1 MPQTL
6 LRNARIFDGINDRLS
21 EPRSILIEDGRILSI
36 LPSEQPA
43 MAETVVDLEGRTVMP
58 GLIDAHFHAYASDI
72 DFVKLEQLPPTY
84 LAQRGR
90 HLMEDALRRGFT
102 TVRDVGGGDYGL
114 WRALD
119 EGWIEGP
126 RLFYCGR
133 AFSQSGGHGDIRA
146 PHEDESLCG
155 CAGRGILAKR
165 VDGVDAIRKAAREA
179 LRKGA
184 HHLKIFVSGGIS
196 SPSDPIWM
204 LQFSEEEISAV
215 VDEARRR
222 RVYVAAHAYT
232 AETIVRAVRLGVRT
246 IEHGNLIDSEAARA
260 VAEAGAYVVPT
271 LATYEAF
278 RRSGAEDGAPQ
289 HLLDKLETVAS
300 KGLEAIRLCR
310 AAGVKLGFGTD
321 LLGPMHRHQRDEFR
335 LRGQAETPFQVLN
348 SATAINAEI
357 LGMEGQ
363 LGCIALGSHAD
374 LLVIEGNPLEDLS
387 LLFEDSDAIHSVWK
401 AGRRVSRPKIA
412 GRAYDGMSQS

>member
-1 MPQTL
+1 MSRTL
-6 LRNARIFDGINDRLS
+6 LHNVRIFDGIHDHLS
-21 EPRSILIEDGRILSI
+21 DPATILVEGGRVRRIL
-36 LPSEQPA
+36 PVDHREDAEQ
-43 MAETVVDLEGRTVMP
+43 VVDLAGRTVIP
-58 GLIDAHFHAYASDI
+58 GLIDAHFHAYASDM
-72 DFVKLEQLPPTY
+72 DFVKLEKLPPTY

-114 WRALD
+114 WRALE

-133 AFSQSGGHGDIRA
+133 AFSQSGGHGDTRA
-146 PHEDESLCG
+146 PYEDESPCG
-155 CAGRGILAKR
+155 CDGRGILAER

-179 LRKGA
+179 LRQGA

-204 LQFSEEEISAV
+204 LQFSEEEIAAV

-232 AETIVRAVRLGVRT
+232 AETIARAVRLGVRT
-246 IEHGNLIDSEAARA
+246 IEHGNLIDAEAAKA
-260 VAEAGAYVVPT
+260 VADAGAYVVPT

-278 RRSGAEDGAPQ
+278 RRSGVEEGAPQ
-289 HLLDKLETVAS
+289 HLLDKLEDVAG
-300 KGLEAIRLCR
+300 KGIEAIRLCR

-335 LRGQAETPFQVLN
+335 LRAQAETPFQILH
-348 SATAINAEI
+348 SATAVNAEI
-357 LGMEGQ
+357 LGMEGEI
-363 LGCIALGSHAD
+363 GCVAPGSHAD
-374 LLVIEGNPLEDLS
+374 LLVIDGDPLTDLS
-387 LLFEDSDAIHSVWK
+387 LLYEDSRAIHSIWK
-401 AGRRVSRPKIA
+401 AGKQVA
-412 GRAYDGMSQS
+412 

>member
-1 MPQTL
+1 MSRTL
-6 LRNARIFDGINDRLS
+6 LRNARIFDGTNDGLS
-21 EPRSILIEDGRILSI
+21 EPMSILIENDRILQI
-36 LPSEQPA
+36 DPSDSNEA
-43 MAETVVDLEGRTVMP
+43 VDHSVDIEGRTVMP

-72 DFVKLEQLPPTY
+72 DFVKLEKLPPTY

-90 HLMEDALRRGFT
+90 HLLEDALRRGFT

-114 WRALD
+114 WRASE
-119 EGWIEGP
+119 EGWIQGP

-133 AFSQSGGHGDIRA
+133 AFSQSGGHGDIRS

-155 CAGRGILAKR
+155 CAGRGILAER
-165 VDGVDAIRKAAREA
+165 VDGVDAIRKAARES

-184 HHLKIFVSGGIS
+184 HHLKIFVSGGIA

-204 LQFSEEEISAV
+204 LQFSEDEIAAV

-232 AETIVRAVRLGVRT
+232 AETISRAVRLGVRT
-246 IEHGNLIDSEAARA
+246 IEHGNLIDGAAA
-260 VAEAGAYVVPT
+260 EDVAKAGAYVVPT

-289 HLLDKLETVAS
+289 HLLDKLEEVAS
-300 KGLEAIRLCR
+300 KGLDAIRLCR

-321 LLGPMHRHQRDEFR
+321 LLGPMHKHQRDEFR

-348 SATAINAEI
+348 SATAVNAEI

-363 LGCIALGSHAD
+363 LGCVKPGAFAD
-374 LLVIEGNPLEDLS
+374 LLVVDGNPLEDMS
-387 LLFEDSDAIHSVWK
+387 LLYEDSSAIHSIWK
-401 AGRRVSRPKIA
+401 SGKVVTL
-412 GRAYDGMSQS
+412 Q

>member
-1 MPQTL
+1 MSRTL
-6 LRNARIFDGINDRLS
+6 LRNARIFDGANDGLS
-21 EPRSILIEDGRILSI
+21 EPKSILIENDRILQIDPSDSI
-36 LPSEQPA
+36 EAVDHS
-43 MAETVVDLEGRTVMP
+43 VDLEGRTVMP
-58 GLIDAHFHAYASDI
+58 GLIDAHFHAYASDV
-72 DFVKLEQLPPTY
+72 DFVKLEKLPPTY

-114 WRALD
+114 WRALE
-119 EGWIEGP
+119 EGWIQGP

-133 AFSQSGGHGDIRA
+133 AFSQSGGHGDIRS
-146 PHEDESLCG
+146 PSEDESLCG
-155 CAGRGILAKR
+155 CAGRGILAER
-165 VDGVDAIRKAAREA
+165 VDGVDAIRKAARES

-184 HHLKIFVSGGIS
+184 NHLKIFVSGGIA

-204 LQFSEEEISAV
+204 LQFSEDEIAAV

-232 AETIVRAVRLGVRT
+232 AETISRAVRLGVRT
-246 IEHGNLIDSEAARA
+246 IEHGNLIDSAAA
-260 VAEAGAYVVPT
+260 EDVAKAGAYVVPT

-278 RRSGAEDGAPQ
+278 RRSGVEDGVPQ
-289 HLLDKLETVAS
+289 HLLDKLDEVAS
-300 KGLEAIRLCR
+300 KGLDAIRLCR

-321 LLGPMHRHQRDEFR
+321 LLGPMHKHQRDEFR

-363 LGCIALGSHAD
+363 LGCVKPGAFAD
-374 LLVIEGNPLEDLS
+374 LLVVDGNPLEDLS
-387 LLFEDSDAIHSVWK
+387 VLHEDSTAIHSIWK
-401 AGRRVSRPKIA
+401 AGKVVPL
-412 GRAYDGMSQS
+412 Q

>member
-1 MPQTL
+1 MSRTL
-6 LRNARIFDGINDRLS
+6 LRNARIFDGTLDSLS
-21 EPRSILIEDGRILSI
+21 EPKSILIENDRILQIDPLDSDKAFDH
-36 LPSEQPA
+36 S
-43 MAETVVDLEGRTVMP
+43 VDIDGRTVMP

-72 DFVKLEQLPPTY
+72 DFVKLEKLPPTY

-114 WRALD
+114 WRALE
-119 EGWIEGP
+119 EGWIQGP

-155 CAGRGILAKR
+155 CAGRGILAER
-165 VDGVDAIRKAAREA
+165 VDGADAIRKAARES

-184 HHLKIFVSGGIS
+184 HHLKIFVSGGIA

-204 LQFSEEEISAV
+204 LQFSEDEIAAV

-232 AETIVRAVRLGVRT
+232 AETISRAVRLGVRT
-246 IEHGNLIDSEAARA
+246 IEHGNLIDSAAA
-260 VAEAGAYVVPT
+260 EDVAKAGAFVVPT

-289 HLLDKLETVAS
+289 HLLDKLEEVAS
-300 KGLEAIRLCR
+300 KGLDAIRLCR
-310 AAGVKLGFGTD
+310 EAGVKLGFGTD
-321 LLGPMHRHQRDEFR
+321 LLGPMHKHQRDEFR
-335 LRGQAETPFQVLN
+335 LRGQGETPFQVLN
-348 SATAINAEI
+348 SATAVNAEI
-357 LGMEGQ
+357 LSMEGQ
-363 LGCIALGSHAD
+363 LGCIKPGAFAD
-374 LLVIEGNPLEDLS
+374 LLVVDGNPLEDLS
-387 LLFEDSDAIHSVWK
+387 LLHEDSSAIHSIWK
-401 AGRRVSRPKIA
+401 AGKVVPL
-412 GRAYDGMSQS
+412 Q

>member
-1 MPQTL
+1 MSRTL
-6 LRNARIFDGINDRLS
+6 LHNVRIFDGIHDRLS
-21 EPRSILIEDGRILSI
+21 DPAAILVEGDRIRRILP
-36 LPSEQPA
+36 LDHREEAEQR
-43 MAETVVDLEGRTVMP
+43 VDLAGRTVIP
-58 GLIDAHFHAYASDI
+58 GLIDAHFHAYASDM
-72 DFVKLEQLPPTY
+72 DFVKLEKLPPTY

-90 HLMEDALRRGFT
+90 HLVEDALRRGFT

-114 WRALD
+114 WRALE
-119 EGWIEGP
+119 EGWITGP

-146 PHEDESLCG
+146 PYEDESPCG
-155 CAGRGILAKR
+155 CAGRGILAER

-179 LRKGA
+179 LRQGA

-204 LQFSEEEISAV
+204 LQFSEEEIAAV

-232 AETIVRAVRLGVRT
+232 AETIARAVRLGVRT
-246 IEHGNLIDSEAARA
+246 IEHGNLIDADAARV
-260 VAEAGAYVVPT
+260 VADAGAYVVPT

-278 RRSGAEDGAPQ
+278 RRSGVEEGAPQ
-289 HLLDKLETVAS
+289 HLLDKLEDVAG
-300 KGLEAIRLCR
+300 KGIEAIRLCR

-335 LRGQAETPFQVLN
+335 LRAQAETPFQILH
-348 SATAINAEI
+348 SATAVNAEI
-357 LGMEGQ
+357 LGMEGEI
-363 LGCIALGSHAD
+363 GCVAPGSYAD
-374 LLVIEGNPLEDLS
+374 MLVIDGDPLADLS
-387 LLFEDSDAIHSVWK
+387 LLYEDSRAIHSVWK
-401 AGRRVSRPKIA
+401 AGKQVV
-412 GRAYDGMSQS
+412 

>member
-1 MPQTL
+1 MSRTL
-6 LRNARIFDGINDRLS
+6 LRNARIFDGVNDRLGK
-21 EPRSILIEDGRILSI
+21 PRSIVIEDGRVLDI
-36 LPSEQPA
+36 LPSDQGE
-43 MAETVVDLEGRTVMP
+43 MAGTVVDLEGRTVMP

-72 DFVKLEQLPPTY
+72 DFVKLEKLPPTY

-155 CAGRGILAKR
+155 CAGRGILAER
-165 VDGVDAIRKAAREA
+165 VDGVDAVRKAAREA

-184 HHLKIFVSGGIS
+184 HHLKIFVSGGIA

-246 IEHGNLIDSEAARA
+246 IEHGNLIDGEAARA

-289 HLLDKLETVAS
+289 HLLDKLEEVAS
-300 KGLEAIRLCR
+300 KGVEAIGLCR
-310 AAGVKLGFGTD
+310 DAGVKLGFGTD

-357 LGMEGQ
+357 LGMQGQ
-363 LGCIALGSHAD
+363 LGCIAPGSHAD

-401 AGRRVSRPKIA
+401 AGRQVT
-412 GRAYDGMSQS
+412 GRQDNRH

>member
-1 MPQTL
+1 MSQTL
-6 LRNARIFDGINDRLS
+6 LHNVRIFDGVHDRLS
-21 EPRSILIEDGRILSI
+21 EPGSILVEDDRIREI
-36 LPSEQPA
+36 LPA
-43 MAETVVDLEGRTVMP
+43 DHRVNADRIVDLDGRTVIP
-58 GLIDAHFHAYASDI
+58 GLIDAHFHAYASDL

-114 WRALD
+114 WRALE

-146 PHEDESLCG
+146 PHEDESPCG
-155 CAGRGILAKR
+155 CAGRGILAER

-184 HHLKIFVSGGIS
+184 HHLKIFVSGGIA

-204 LQFSEEEISAV
+204 LQFSEDEIAAV

-232 AETIVRAVRLGVRT
+232 AETIARAVRLGVRT
-246 IEHGNLIDSEAARA
+246 IEHGNLIDAAAAKA
-260 VAEAGAYVVPT
+260 VADAGAYVVPT

-278 RRSGAEDGAPQ
+278 RRSGVEEGAPQ
-289 HLLDKLETVAS
+289 HLLDKLEEVAS
-300 KGLEAIRLCR
+300 KGIEAIRLCR
-310 AAGVKLGFGTD
+310 EAGVKLGFGTD

-335 LRGQAETPFQVLN
+335 LRAQAETPFQILH
-348 SATAINAEI
+348 SATTVNAEI
-357 LGMEGQ
+357 LGMEGKI
-363 LGCIALGSHAD
+363 GCVAPGSYAD
-374 LLVIEGNPLEDLS
+374 MLVIDGDPLADLS
-387 LLFEDSDAIHSVWK
+387 LLYEESDAIHSVWK
-401 AGRRVSRPKIA
+401 AGKQVARPQ
-412 GRAYDGMSQS
+412 G